1 MKLVQ
6 IAELDGSEHWRELW
20 NSDFHQYPRYHVPEL
35 RAAQAYAADSRF
47 EPAHVVAV
55 DRDGP
60 VMGLPLTVE
69 RRDGETHLSS
79 YGRPLYVATAAA
91 SDGARRKSAAALIMN
106 HLDQLEERTGARGYQ
121 VRDFLVHGRLSWLSE
136 LVLRAGGR
144 SRAYYT
150 QEIDLQLS
158 DEVLRK
164 DLRRNH
170 RRIVDRP
177 RPQLTLHTV
186 SGTDAGPWHRDKL
199 HELHRQLRDRE
210 VRTSEGWQRVLDSV
224 TGGNGFFVFGEE
236 SGATVAAA
244 YFAVSDRYCY
254 YGIAAHDREYY
265 GAGLSHLVV
274 WEGIRHARTLGCRW
288 FEVGERVYPAEHP
301 ELTEKFHAI
310 SDFKAGFGSRVA
322 VRLDLVKGLQDA

>member
-1 MKLVQ
+1 MKLLQ
-6 IAELDGSEHWRELW
+6 IPDLGGSEQWRELW
-20 NSDFHQYPRYHVPEL
+20 KTDYHQYPRYHVPEL
-35 RAAQAYAADSRF
+35 RAAEAYAAGSRF

-69 RRDGETHLSS
+69 RRDGETYLSS
-79 YGRPLYVATAAA
+79 YGRPLHVATAEA
-91 SDGARRKSAAALIMN
+91 SDGARRKSAATLIMN
-106 HLDQLEERTGARGYQ
+106 HLDQLQERTGARGYHL
-121 VRDFLVHGRLSWLSE
+121 RDFLVDGHLGRLSE

-150 QEIDLQLS
+150 QEIDLALP
-158 DEVLRK
+158 DEALRK

-170 RRIVDRP
+170 RRILDRP
-177 RPQLTLHTV
+177 RPQLALHTV
-186 SGTDAGPWHRDKL
+186 DGADAGPWHRDKL

-210 VRTSEGWQRVLDSV
+210 VRTPEGWQRVLDCV
-224 TGGNGFFVFGEE
+224 TGGDGFFVFGEE
-236 SGATVAAA
+236 AGATVAAA
-244 YFAVSDRYCY
+244 YFAVSGRYCY

-265 GAGLSHLVV
+265 GAGLSHLMV
-274 WEGIRHARTLGCRW
+274 WEGVRHARKLGCRW
-288 FEVGERVYPAEHP
+288 FEVGERLYPAEHA

-322 VRLDLVKGLQDA
+322 VRLDIVKGLQDA